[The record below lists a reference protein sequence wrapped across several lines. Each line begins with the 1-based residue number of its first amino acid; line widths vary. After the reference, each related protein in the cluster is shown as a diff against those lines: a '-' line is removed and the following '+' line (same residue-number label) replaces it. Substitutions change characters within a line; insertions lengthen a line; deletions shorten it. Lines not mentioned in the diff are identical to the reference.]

1 MIQIFVFEIDGY
13 ILRGIHRRIR
23 NLHRYRNGLA
33 RACLHLI
40 IEESIG
46 GAVDRQPFAPGH
58 SNHHVFYV
66 NGAAGIA
73 ELEGQ
78 VEFGAGCHTAAA
90 VMKAGYNNVR
100 QRTRCCFIGRLFGF
114 FLHLSRNSDSG
125 RSLSSCCGNIVIV
138 CKFQLRV

>member
-1 MIQIFVFEIDGY
+1 MVEILVFEIDGY

-78 VEFGAGCHTAAA
+78 VEFGAGCHTAAGSGLA
-90 VMKAGYNNVR
+90 VVSSVVSSVFFFTLAGIPILAEASPAVVE
-100 QRTRCCFIGRLFGF
+100 TL
-114 FLHLSRNSDSG
+114 L
-125 RSLSSCCGNIVIV
+125 
-138 CKFQLRV
+138 